1 MFCKNCGMEFHGED
15 SACPNCGGAVTS
27 KNNKRFSSVKP
38 IYLISALAIITAI
51 VVICILISSSQT
63 NKMRKA
69 LENNDYESVQ
79 SEYMNPDNDSSKID
93 KFDSLIAK
101 KIKSMSDNID
111 GYNFKEYAQTDSS
124 ALETWLLQYG
134 SLMQT
139 RSSKDNYIST
149 DFPLNNCISYSNQ
162 LIWDELCKK
171 ISSAQKYCYGV
182 YNYAQSEYSDAIKYL
197 IQVSQNSSCY
207 EDSQT
212 LIDNSVDS
220 YVQKVLQNADKQIAD
235 GNIDAATELLN
246 NLNKSL
252 ENKVK
257 SEDYKNII
265 DKKSSEAKA
274 KYAESYSKKAEE
286 SFNNK
291 DVYSAISNIEFALE
305 LSPDNSNYKSLK
317 SKYEEYLP
325 FELYKGDNILK
336 KDTSAY
342 FYNTKTANNNEEF
355 ENVICYNSAV
365 TSESY
370 KFTYTYKLNKN
381 YDTLSGTIFLPS
393 NDKDTKN
400 KSYFIIIADGK
411 KIYTSPYITSG
422 VFPQKLNI
430 NISNVNILEIQA
442 YCIHDSFEWFKSDI
456 FISNLIA
463 KKSFN

>member
-1 MFCKNCGMEFHGED
+1 M
-15 SACPNCGGAVTS
+15 
-27 KNNKRFSSVKP
+27 
-38 IYLISALAIITAI
+38 
-51 VVICILISSSQT
+51 
-63 NKMRKA
+63 
-69 LENNDYESVQ
+69 
-79 SEYMNPDNDSSKID
+79 
-93 KFDSLIAK
+93 
-101 KIKSMSDNID
+101 
-111 GYNFKEYAQTDSS
+111 
-124 ALETWLLQYG
+124 
-134 SLMQT
+134 
-139 RSSKDNYIST
+139 
-149 DFPLNNCISYSNQ
+149 
-162 LIWDELCKK
+162 
-171 ISSAQKYCYGV
+171 
-182 YNYAQSEYSDAIKYL
+182 
-197 IQVSQNSSCY
+197 
-207 EDSQT
+207 
-212 LIDNSVDS
+212 IDNSVDS
-220 YVQKVLQNADKQIAD
+220 YVKKVLQNADKQIAE

-400 KSYFIIIADGK
+400 KSYFIIVADGK

-442 YCIHDSFEWFKSDI
+442 YCIHDSFEWFKSDV